1 MSKPIAQT
9 FYVNEAQGGVE
20 GVVITKIDVYF
31 QSVSTTAGITLQVR
45 TTDNGNPTPYTL
57 PGGTCTLHVVD
68 TYANGTPIIRSSTDA
83 SIPVTFELEQ
93 PVVVQSLT
101 PYAFVLTPLGGN
113 PDYTVWTA
121 EINGTDVT
129 NNTPIDKN
137 NDTGTLFLSSNDV
150 QFTSIQTEDIKF
162 TIYRAEFSTSPGI
175 ATYVMTE
182 EENIVFSSLSGSF
195 QPNEPILLSNAA
207 FNHTALTLNA
217 NTGTFTT
224 GEKVYQSNGSANVAT
239 GIVYVANTQ
248 LMYIQNTTGAFTT
261 SNSTSGYQVVGF
273 SSTATAN
280 ISAVNTSVISYSNSV
295 IRVPFTGNSSANIYY
310 ANMSLYVGTS
320 NRSAMDVVYVTSVIN
335 STAIAINSN
344 TSFNDTSCLLG
355 QLRGDTLSM
364 YGLYSGP
371 QANDPSN
378 RQDFTTTSA
387 FLLRPNTSINSNFL
401 YSYEQYFI
409 GAYTKSSAISKGTVN
424 RHYNAV
430 IPQFSDSSTKST
442 SISYQF
448 QGKYAN
454 NTYGD
459 YIKVYNNK
467 ETELTDTAYILKS
480 RSSEKFIDSGNNSF
494 RIQAT
499 FNTNDPKISPYI
511 DPIMTYASMTRN
523 LIVSN
528 TSGFKLYTSN
538 SQGDWLTMSGL
549 SGVSTVYQSNG
560 SANIAT
566 GEVIYAQ
573 EGSIFVTNTTGTF
586 VSGYNVVSS
595 QNTSIN
601 VYVTSTV
608 EVGERFNTNVIPV
621 SSRYISKNAVLADG
635 QDAEDLKVYL
645 TAYRPAKTNFE
656 VYGKVINIYDPE
668 LPTSKIWSRLQE
680 TSPAALLSSSVN
692 PNDFV
697 ELVYDLPESNLLLAS
712 GLSCNTTSPNVTVSS
727 TSGIANNDFVYL
739 YDTSSNTFIVR
750 QVSYTGNL
758 TSTSNIT
765 NIVLKSAPSFTSTN
779 ADLGIIPGLEH
790 ADAAFKFSNNYG
802 IVRYVSSGDVV
813 YDSFKNFAIKIVPT
827 ADSPALIPRAE
838 DMRALALQV

>member
-9 FYVNEAQGGVE
+9 FYINEAQGGVE

-68 TYANGTPIIRSSTDA
+68 TYANGTPIIRSSADA

-113 PDYTVWTA
+113 PDYKVWTA

-182 EENIVFSSLSGSF
+182 EENIIYASLSGSF
-195 QPNEPILLSNAA
+195 QPNEPIFLSNAA
-207 FNHTALTLNA
+207 FNHAALTLNA

-224 GEKVYQSNGSANVAT
+224 GETVYQSNGSANVAT
-239 GIVYVANTQ
+239 GVVYVANTQ

-261 SNSTSGYQVVGF
+261 SNSTSGYQVVGV
-273 SSTATAN
+273 SSAATAN
-280 ISAVNTSVISYSNSV
+280 ISAVNTSVVSYSNSV

-310 ANMSLYVGTS
+310 ANMALYVGTS

-335 STAIAINSN
+335 SSALAINTN
-344 TSFNDTSCLLG
+344 NSFSDTACLLG
-355 QLRGDTLSM
+355 QVRGDKYNM

-371 QANDPSN
+371 QASDPGN
-378 RQDFTTTSA
+378 RQDFTTTTA
-387 FLLRPNTSINSNFL
+387 FLLQPNTSINANFL
-401 YSYEQYFI
+401 RSYGQYFI
-409 GAYTKSSAISKGTVN
+409 GFFTKSSAISKGTSN
-424 RHYNAV
+424 RPYNAV
-430 IPQFSDSSTKST
+430 IPQFSDSFTKST

-448 QGKYAN
+448 QGKYQAN
-454 NTYGD
+454 NAYGD

-467 ETELTDTAYILKS
+467 DTELTDATYMLKS

-499 FNTNDPKISPYI
+499 FNTNNSKISPYI
-511 DPIMTYASMTRN
+511 DPIMTYATMTKN
-523 LIVSN
+523 QIVSN
-528 TSGFKLYTSN
+528 TSGFKIYTSN
-538 SQGDWLTMSGL
+538 NVGEWAT
-549 SGVSTVYQSNG
+549 VSTVYQSNG

-566 GEVIYAQ
+566 GVLLYAQ
-573 EGSIFVTNTTGTF
+573 EGSMFVTNTTGTF
-586 VSGYNVVSS
+586 TSGYNIVSS
-595 QNTSIN
+595 TNTSVN
-601 VYVTSTV
+601 AYVSSTV
-608 EVGERFNTNVIPV
+608 EVGERYNTNVFPM

-656 VYGKVINIYDPE
+656 VYGKLINIYDPE
-668 LPTSKIWSRLQE
+668 LPTNKIWSRLQE
-680 TSPAALLSSSVN
+680 TSPAALLSSGVN

-712 GLSCNTTSPNVTVSS
+712 GLSCNTASPNVTVSS
-727 TSGIANNDFVYL
+727 TAGVSNNDFVYL

-765 NIVLKSAPSFTSTN
+765 NIVLTSAPSFTSTN

-790 ADAAFKFSNNYG
+790 ADAAFKFSNNNG
-802 IVRYVSSGDVV
+802 IARYVSSGDVV

-827 ADSPALIPRAE
+827 ADSPARIPRAE
-838 DMRALALQV
+838 DMRTLALQV

>member
-9 FYVNEAQGGVE
+9 FYINEAQGGVE

-31 QSVSTTAGITLQVR
+31 QSVSATAGITLQIR

-57 PGGTCTLHVVD
+57 PGGTSTLHVVD
-68 TYANGTPIIRSSTDA
+68 TYANGTPIIRASADA
-83 SIPVTFELEQ
+83 TIPVTFELEQ
-93 PVVVQSLT
+93 PVVVQSMT

-113 PDYTVWTA
+113 PEYTVWTA

-129 NNTPIDKN
+129 NKTPIDKN

-182 EENIVFSSLSGSF
+182 EENIIFSSLAGSF
-195 QPNEPILLSNAA
+195 QPNEPIFLSNAA
-207 FNHTALTLNA
+207 FKHTAMTVNA
-217 NTGTFTT
+217 NTGTFTA
-224 GEKVYQSNGSANVAT
+224 GESVYQSNGTANVAT
-239 GIVYVANTQ
+239 GVVYVANTST
-248 LMYIQNTTGAFTT
+248 MYIQNTTGSFTT
-261 SNSTSGYQVVGF
+261 SDSGYRVIGVT
-273 SSTATAN
+273 SSASAN
-280 ISAVNTSVISYSNSV
+280 ISAVNNSVVSYSNSI
-295 IRVPFTGNSSANIYY
+295 IRVPFTGNSTANIYY
-310 ANMSLYVGTS
+310 ANMALYVGTS
-320 NRSAMDVVYVTSVIN
+320 NRSAMDVVYVTSVVN
-335 STAIAINSN
+335 STALALNTNNSF
-344 TSFNDTSCLLG
+344 SDTSCLFG
-355 QLRGDTLSM
+355 QVRGDKYNM

-371 QANDPSN
+371 QSSDPGP
-378 RQDFTTTSA
+378 RQDFTTTTA
-387 FLLRPNTSINSNFL
+387 FLLKPNTNITSNFL
-401 YSYEQYFI
+401 HSYDQYFI
-409 GAYTKSSAISKGTVN
+409 GLFTKSSAVSKGTSN
-424 RHYNAV
+424 RPYNAV
-430 IPQFSDSSTKST
+430 IPNFSDSSTKST
-442 SISYQF
+442 NISYEF
-448 QGKYAN
+448 QGKYYAN
-454 NTYGD
+454 NAYSD

-467 ETELTDTAYILKS
+467 DTELTDATYMLKS
-480 RSSEKFIDSGNNSF
+480 RSSEKFMDSSNNSF
-494 RIQAT
+494 RIKAT
-499 FNTNDPKISPYI
+499 FNTNNSKISPYI
-511 DPIMTYASMTRN
+511 DPIMNYATMTKN
-523 LIVSN
+523 QTVSN
-528 TSGFKLYTSN
+528 TSGFKIYTSN
-538 SQGDWLTMSGL
+538 SQGAWR
-549 SGVSTVYQSNG
+549 TVNTLYQSNG

-566 GEVIYAQ
+566 GVLLYSQ
-573 EGSIFVTNTTGTF
+573 EGSMYVTNTTGTF
-586 VSGYNVVSS
+586 VSGYNIVATD
-595 QNTSIN
+595 NTSIN
-601 VYVTSTV
+601 AYVSSTV
-608 EVGERFNTNVIPV
+608 EVGERYNTNVFPM

-668 LPTSKIWSRLQE
+668 LPTAKIWSRLQE
-680 TSPAALLSSSVN
+680 TSPAALLSSGVN
-692 PNDFV
+692 KNDFV
-697 ELVYDLPESNLLLAS
+697 ELVYDLPASNLLLAS

-727 TSGIANNDFVYL
+727 TAGISNNDFVYL

-765 NIVLKSAPSFTSTN
+765 NIVLTSAPSFTSTN

-802 IVRYVSSGDVV
+802 IARYVSSGDVV

>member
-137 NDTGTLFLSSNDV
+137 NDTGTLFLSSNDT

-182 EENIVFSSLSGSF
+182 EENILFASLSGSF
-195 QPNEPILLSNAA
+195 QPNEPIFLSNAA

-224 GEKVYQSNGSANVAT
+224 GETVYQSNGSANVAN
-239 GIVYVANTQ
+239 GVVYVANTQ

-261 SNSTSGYQVVGF
+261 SNATSGYQVVGLT
-273 SSTATAN
+273 SAATAN
-280 ISAVNTSVISYSNSV
+280 ISAANASVVSYSNSV

-310 ANMSLYVGTS
+310 ANMTLYVGTI

-335 STAIAINSN
+335 STALAINTN
-344 TSFNDTSCLLG
+344 NSFSDTACLLG
-355 QLRGDTLSM
+355 QVRGDKYSM
-364 YGLYSGP
+364 NGIYSGP
-371 QANDPSN
+371 QASDPGN
-378 RQDFTTTSA
+378 RQDFTNISA
-387 FLLRPNTSINSNFL
+387 FLLRPNTNINSNFL
-401 YSYEQYFI
+401 NSYNQYFI
-409 GAYTKSSAISKGTVN
+409 GLYTKSSAISKGTVD
-424 RHYNAV
+424 RPYNAV

-442 SISYQF
+442 SISYEF
-448 QGKYAN
+448 QGKYAAN
-454 NTYGD
+454 NTYGN

-467 ETELTDTAYILKS
+467 DTELTDAVYMLKS
-480 RSSEKFIDSGNNSF
+480 RSSEKIIDSSNNSF
-494 RIQAT
+494 RIKAT
-499 FNTNDPKISPYI
+499 FNTNNPKISPYI

-538 SQGDWLTMSGL
+538 NQGEWPSISGI
-549 SGVSTVYQSNG
+549 STVYQSNG

-566 GEVIYAQ
+566 GAVIYSQ
-573 EGSIFVTNTTGTF
+573 EGSVFVTNTTGTF
-586 VSGYNVVSS
+586 VSGYNIVVSD
-595 QNTSIN
+595 NTSI
-601 VYVTSTV
+601 S
-608 EVGERFNTNVIPV
+608 
-621 SSRYISKNAVLADG
+621 
-635 QDAEDLKVYL
+635 DL
-645 TAYRPAKTNFE
+645 
-656 VYGKVINIYDPE
+656 
-668 LPTSKIWSRLQE
+668 
-680 TSPAALLSSSVN
+680 
-692 PNDFV
+692 
-697 ELVYDLPESNLLLAS
+697 
-712 GLSCNTTSPNVTVSS
+712 
-727 TSGIANNDFVYL
+727 
-739 YDTSSNTFIVR
+739 
-750 QVSYTGNL
+750 
-758 TSTSNIT
+758 
-765 NIVLKSAPSFTSTN
+765 
-779 ADLGIIPGLEH
+779 
-790 ADAAFKFSNNYG
+790 
-802 IVRYVSSGDVV
+802 
-813 YDSFKNFAIKIVPT
+813 
-827 ADSPALIPRAE
+827 
-838 DMRALALQV
+838 